1 MLHKSKMFSVTQSN
15 RVIGAVSVEN
25 LTKPKRYTSDESRA
39 KLASLANSSTEY
51 RTIYDNIDAY
61 PKELLEALCSNPEI
75 LEFTLGYLNK
85 DNMKTGGLT
94 QEELKTQYPL
104 LMQWDKRWGY
114 VSYGDSCIGLAGCAP
129 TCMSMVIVAL
139 TNNAQA
145 TPDAVAA
152 YAQKAGY
159 YLDSVGTSWSFMTE
173 GASHFG
179 IKGSELNLSKGTV
192 LSELQ
197 AGHPIICSMRPGDF
211 TSQGHFIVLVGVQD
225 GKIIVNDPNST
236 ERSNVLWDFDV
247 LQPQIK
253 NLWAFKK

>member
-1 MLHKSKMFSVTQSN
+1 MNKDAEMMYTDRKRKKKTSAKNIQALKRGRKKRRIKRMRIIIFMSCTVILLYLISGMLHKSKMFSVTQSN

-139 TNNAQA
+139 TNKQD
-145 TPDAVAA
+145 TI
-152 YAQKAGY
+152 
-159 YLDSVGTSWSFMTE
+159 W
-173 GASHFG
+173 
-179 IKGSELNLSKGTV
+179 
-192 LSELQ
+192 
-197 AGHPIICSMRPGDF
+197 
-211 TSQGHFIVLVGVQD
+211 IV
-225 GKIIVNDPNST
+225 
-236 ERSNVLWDFDV
+236 
-247 LQPQIK
+247 
-253 NLWAFKK
+253 

>member
-1 MLHKSKMFSVTQSN
+1 
-15 RVIGAVSVEN
+15 
-25 LTKPKRYTSDESRA
+25 
-39 KLASLANSSTEY
+39 
-51 RTIYDNIDAY
+51 
-61 PKELLEALCSNPEI
+61 
-75 LEFTLGYLNK
+75 
-85 DNMKTGGLT
+85 
-94 QEELKTQYPL
+94 
-104 LMQWDKRWGY
+104 
-114 VSYGDSCIGLAGCAP
+114 
-129 TCMSMVIVAL
+129 
-139 TNNAQA
+139 
-145 TPDAVAA
+145 
-152 YAQKAGY
+152 
-159 YLDSVGTSWSFMTE
+159 MTE